1 MRLTIVWTIVR
12 KELTET
18 LRDRRTIMMMIAL
31 PVLLYPLLMMGF
43 TKLQV
48 SQREA
53 TASRASRL
61 AVWGAVP
68 PGLQAAL
75 TRDGKILVEA
85 AAPPPEAVRLGLES
99 GALRRP
105 ALVQT
110 RKPARPG
117 TAGVG
122 LGAVWD
128 AEPES
133 PPLVAARSMVATRRV
148 DAVLVLWPDVTAA
161 LAEGRAG
168 SVSIYFDS
176 VREDSLEAQGRLS
189 ERLVEYRRALVRQRE
204 RERGLSEGF
213 SLGLDVRAANL
224 APDQRRSGQLL
235 GLFLPFLLVTMS
247 LLGGFYPAI
256 DLTAGEKERGTMQTL
271 LCAPLRSIEIIT
283 GKFIAV
289 WVVSLIAAAANI
301 VSLGTTMA
309 RILPGDQLQ
318 IAPAT
323 LAMAFVM
330 LLPLTCFMTA
340 VFLALATF
348 AKDFKDGQ
356 NFLTP
361 VYMVLALPAA
371 VTMLR
376 GIELNAWTAF
386 VPVVNI
392 ALLIKA
398 LLVGEAA
405 ADLIFFT
412 LVASTAWA
420 ALALV
425 LAARVFAREQVLLG
439 GRESVRSL
447 LGLERRAGAVPT
459 PAFAFTTF
467 ALGLVVVFY
476 GSLLLQGT
484 GTVTTLLVTEY
495 GFFLLPTVVLVAAF
509 GFSPRQTLSLRRP
522 PLGGLVAAVLIGG
535 SAWAVAAG
543 VLIRLLP
550 PPESLVRALEQ
561 LLLIDG
567 KPASLWVVW
576 LVIGV
581 TPALCEE
588 AFFRGLILSGLRRL
602 GVWPAVIVCGLLFGL
617 AHSSIYRLLPTFF
630 MGVLL
635 TWLVWRT
642 GSIWTGILA
651 HALNNGIAASLVYNK
666 ELAAMVGAGSETFL
680 GWKPTAVAT
689 LVLAAGIVVL
699 LRTRPAVP
707 RLKPRPT
714 SSIDAESR
722 SLT

>member
-1 MRLTIVWTIVR
+1 MRLAIVWTIVR

-53 TASRASRL
+53 TASRASRV
-61 AVWGAVP
+61 AVWGTAP
-68 PGLQAAL
+68 PGLLAVL
-75 TRDGKILVEA
+75 SDEGRIVVEA
-85 AAPPPEAVRLGLES
+85 AAAPPEAIRAGLAS
-99 GALRRP
+99 GALHRP
-105 ALVQT
+105 ALLDT
-110 RKPARPG
+110 GTPARQDSDRAAAPG
-117 TAGVG
+117 PGS
-122 LGAVWD
+122 
-128 AEPES
+128 AEPDS
-133 PPLVAARSMVATRRV
+133 PAMLAARAMVAARRV
-148 DAVLVLWPDVTAA
+148 DAVLVLWPDVMPAMA
-161 LAEGRAG
+161 QGRAG
-168 SVSIYFDS
+168 RVSIYFDS
-176 VREDSLEAQGRLS
+176 VREDSLEAQRRLAD
-189 ERLVEYRRALVRQRE
+189 RLAEYRRALVGQRE
-204 RERGLSEGF
+204 RDRGLSEGF
-213 SLGLDVRAANL
+213 SLGLDVRSTNL
-224 APDQRRSGQLL
+224 APDQRRSGQIL
-235 GLFLPFLLVTMS
+235 GLFLPFLLITMS

-271 LCAPLRSIEIIT
+271 LCAPLRSIEIII
-283 GKFIAV
+283 GKFVAV
-289 WVVSLIAAAANI
+289 WAISLIAAVANI

-309 RILPGDQLQ
+309 RILPGDQMHV
-318 IAPAT
+318 APST

-330 LLPLTCFMTA
+330 LLPLTFFMTA
-340 VFLALATF
+340 VFLALAVF

-361 VYMVLALPAA
+361 VYMVLALPAG

-376 GIELNAWTAF
+376 GVELNAWTAF

-398 LLVGEAA
+398 LLVSEASP
-405 ADLIFFT
+405 DLIFLT
-412 LVASTAWA
+412 LVSSTAWA

-439 GRESVRSL
+439 GRDSLRSL
-447 LGLERRAGAVPT
+447 LGFERQPGAEPT
-459 PAFAFTTF
+459 PAFALTAF
-467 ALGLVVVFY
+467 AFGLVAVFY

-484 GTVTTLLVTEY
+484 GTVTTLLLTEY
-495 GFFLLPTVVLVAAF
+495 GFFLLPALLLVAAF
-509 GFSPRQTLSLRRP
+509 GFPLRKTLSLRRP
-522 PLGGLVAAVLIGG
+522 PMGGLIAAVLIGC

-550 PPESLVRALEQ
+550 PPESLVKALEQ

-576 LVIGV
+576 LVVGV
-581 TPALCEE
+581 TPAVCEE
-588 AFFRGLILSGLRRL
+588 AFFRGLILAGLRRL

-642 GSIWTGILA
+642 GSIWTSILA
-651 HALNNGIAASLVYNK
+651 HALNNGIAATLVYNK
-666 ELAAMVGAGSETFL
+666 ELAAMLGAGSDAFL

-689 LVLAAGIVVL
+689 LVLAAGIAVL
-699 LRTRPAVP
+699 LRTRPVV
-707 RLKPRPT
+707 R
-714 SSIDAESR
+714 E
-722 SLT
+722 

>member
-1 MRLTIVWTIVR
+1 MRLAIVWTIVR

-18 LRDRRTIMMMIAL
+18 LRDRRTILMMIAL

-53 TASRASRL
+53 TASRESRV
-61 AVWGAVP
+61 AVWGAQP
-68 PGLQAAL
+68 PGLHAAL
-75 TRDGKILVEA
+75 TGDARIVVEA
-85 AAPPPEAVRLGLES
+85 GVLPPEAVRAGLAS
-99 GALRRP
+99 GALQRP
-105 ALVQT
+105 PLADAA
-110 RKPARPG
+110 KPVRAEPDR
-117 TAGVG
+117 
-122 LGAVWD
+122 GAVPVPGPT
-128 AEPES
+128 EPDS
-133 PPLVAARSMVATRRV
+133 PAMLAARAVVAKRRV
-148 DAVLVLWPDVTAA
+148 DAVLVLWPDVVAA
-161 LAEGRAG
+161 TSGGRAG
-168 SVSIYFDS
+168 SVTIYFDS
-176 VREDSLEAQGRLS
+176 VREDSLEAQRRLAD
-189 ERLVEYRRALVRQRE
+189 RLVSYRTDLVRQRE
-204 RERGLSEGF
+204 RDRGLAEGF
-213 SLGLDVRAANL
+213 SLGLDVRSANL
-224 APDQRRSGQLL
+224 APDERRSGQIL

-271 LCAPLRSIEIIT
+271 LCAPVRSIEIIA
-283 GKFIAV
+283 GKFAAV
-289 WVVSLIAAAANI
+289 WVIGLIAAAANI

-309 RILPGDQLQ
+309 RILPGDQ
-318 IAPAT
+318 IHVAPST
-323 LAMAFVM
+323 LAVAFVM
-330 LLPLTCFMTA
+330 LLPLTFFMTA

-361 VYMVLALPAA
+361 VYMLLALPAA

-376 GIELNAWTAF
+376 GVELNVWTAF

-405 ADLIFFT
+405 GDLIFLT
-412 LVASTAWA
+412 LVSSTAWA

-439 GRESVRSL
+439 GRDSVRGL
-447 LGLERRAGAVPT
+447 LGLERQPGAEPT

-476 GSLLLQGT
+476 GSLLLQGA

-495 GFFLLPTVVLVAAF
+495 GFFLLPTLLLLTAF
-509 GFSPRQTLSLRRP
+509 GFSPVRTLSLRRP
-522 PLGGLVAAVLIGG
+522 PLGGLVAAMLIGA

-543 VLIRLLP
+543 VLIRVLP

-561 LLLIDG
+561 LLLVDG
-567 KPASLWVVW
+567 KPAPLWVVW

-588 AFFRGLILSGLRRL
+588 VFFRGLILSGLRRL
-602 GVWPAVIVCGLLFGL
+602 GAWPAIVLCGLLFGL

-630 MGVLL
+630 IGTLL

-642 GSIWTGILA
+642 GSIWTSIVA
-651 HALNNGIAASLVYNK
+651 HALNNGIAATLVYNK
-666 ELAAMVGAGSETFL
+666 ELAALVGAGSEPYL
-680 GWKPTAVAT
+680 GWKPTAVAA
-689 LVLAAGIVVL
+689 LVLAAGIVL
-699 LRTRPAVP
+699 LQRTRPS
-707 RLKPRPT
+707 RP
-714 SSIDAESR
+714 SSADVQP
-722 SLT
+722 